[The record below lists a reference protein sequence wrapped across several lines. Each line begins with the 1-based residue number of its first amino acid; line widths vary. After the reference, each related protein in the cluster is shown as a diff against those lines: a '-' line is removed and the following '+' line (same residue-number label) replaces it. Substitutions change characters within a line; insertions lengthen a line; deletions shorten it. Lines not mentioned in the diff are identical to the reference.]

1 MSGESLGDAAEK
13 AVAAYAAA
21 EKYQYDRSAKAY
33 EKARRAEDRWR
44 TAKYREEM
52 LKIRKEEGENRQ
64 AKAKATAKNRAET
77 SAIQKRELELA
88 EQKAQRERAED
99 VDVGV
104 FKRTFEEA
112 AWGQIYRKFPNAR
125 PENLRREKALEN
137 AIPGLVS
144 AMERAYIRTGQLPGG
159 SDEIISIR
167 PMP

>member
-1 MSGESLGDAAEK
+1 
-13 AVAAYAAA
+13 
-21 EKYQYDRSAKAY
+21 
-33 EKARRAEDRWR
+33 
-44 TAKYREEM
+44 M

-64 AKAKATAKNRAET
+64 ARAEATAENRAEKN
-77 SAIQKRELELA
+77 ARQEKELKLKKE
-88 EQKAQRERAED
+88 KARRERAED
-99 VDVGV
+99 VYAGV

-112 AWGQIYRKFPNAR
+112 AWGQIYRKFPKSR

-159 SDEIISIR
+159 ADEIISIR